1 MLSSESANIAEV
13 VIDKGNSAGLT
24 PLPSRVDTVA
34 PLIST
39 RTTDIL
45 HNLHSPFF
53 PNTDSYVSLDVTI
66 SPLLT
71 MTHM

>member
-13 VIDKGNSAGLT
+13 VIDKGNSAGLA
-24 PLPSRVDTVA
+24 PLPSRVDPVA
-34 PLIST
+34 PMIST

-45 HNLHSPFF
+45 HNLHLPFF
-53 PNTDSYVSLDVTI
+53 PNTDSSLDVTK